1 MSEEKQQAHIGI
13 LRFPDNVR
21 KRRGMY
27 LSSPNQCID
36 EIIDNSVDE
45 FLAGRCKKI
54 AIAIVGDTI
63 TVEDDGGGIPITE
76 CKDPEFKG
84 LSEAQVA
91 MSTLHAGGKIGNESG
106 YKTHTAGLN
115 GVGASC
121 TNAVSS
127 TFDLIIYNNG
137 KEYITKFEKGIAIV
151 NTTPT
156 DKEVPKDKTGT
167 CIKFVLDKEI
177 WGEETIDYTLLEH
190 KVRQLAY
197 LNPGLT
203 LWLYL
208 DVKDSL
214 GRELKTFHEYC
225 YPNGIKDYV
234 NKLSNNKIKLTD
246 IFTVNNTSNKDNTV
260 SLAFTWTDTY
270 SNDIKSFVNNINTVD
285 GGDHLTGFKE
295 GIAKA
300 IISYA
305 ADNKYIKDKQD
316 LTNDDTRE
324 GLIAVVSVSMK
335 DPVFEGQNKHRMKS
349 SVIRALIREDT
360 AKYLYD
366 VLDKNPDTAKVL
378 IDKVLKA
385 SKARLAAKKAREAA
399 RGLKSISNTE
409 TGLPGKLA
417 DCTSKN
423 PEECELFL
431 VEGDSAGGSAKQARD
446 RQYQA
451 ILPIFG
457 KMLNVEKITADK
469 VFNNIKFQ
477 DVIKALKTGINE
489 DFDINRLRYHK
500 IVLFSDADVDGGHI
514 QCLYMAF
521 FYRYMKK
528 IIEQGYL
535 YAACPPLF
543 KVQKG
548 KQCRYA
554 YNDNELSTI
563 LDEFGKDNIN
573 VQRYKGLGEMNPD
586 QLWETTM
593 NPNTRRLVKITI
605 KDAEQAEAILT
616 ACMGKDTTPRKK
628 LILDR
633 EGVDVV

>member
-1 MSEEKQQAHIGI
+1 MH
-13 LRFPDNVR
+13 
-21 KRRGMY
+21 
-27 LSSPNQCID
+27 
-36 EIIDNSVDE
+36 
-45 FLAGRCKKI
+45 
-54 AIAIVGDTI
+54 
-63 TVEDDGGGIPITE
+63 
-76 CKDPEFKG
+76 
-84 LSEAQVA
+84 QVC
-91 MSTLHAGGKIGNESG
+91 L
-106 YKTHTAGLN
+106 
-115 GVGASC
+115 
-121 TNAVSS
+121 
-127 TFDLIIYNNG
+127 
-137 KEYITKFEKGIAIV
+137 
-151 NTTPT
+151 
-156 DKEVPKDKTGT
+156 
-167 CIKFVLDKEI
+167 KEI

-305 ADNKYIKDKQD
+305 VDNKYIKDKQD

-431 VEGDSAGGSAKQARD
+431 VEG
-446 RQYQA
+446 
-451 ILPIFG
+451 
-457 KMLNVEKITADK
+457 KMLN
-469 VFNNIKFQ
+469 
-477 DVIKALKTGINE
+477 
-489 DFDINRLRYHK
+489 
-500 IVLFSDADVDGGHI
+500 
-514 QCLYMAF
+514 
-521 FYRYMKK
+521 
-528 IIEQGYL
+528 
-535 YAACPPLF
+535 CPL
-543 KVQKG
+543 
-548 KQCRYA
+548 
-554 YNDNELSTI
+554 
-563 LDEFGKDNIN
+563 
-573 VQRYKGLGEMNPD
+573 
-586 QLWETTM
+586 
-593 NPNTRRLVKITI
+593 
-605 KDAEQAEAILT
+605 
-616 ACMGKDTTPRKK
+616 
-628 LILDR
+628 
-633 EGVDVV
+633 

>member
-137 KEYITKFEKGIAIV
+137 REYITKFEKGIAIV

-431 VEGDSAGGSAKQARD
+431 VEGKV
-446 RQYQA
+446 
-451 ILPIFG
+451 
-457 KMLNVEKITADK
+457 LNCS
-469 VFNNIKFQ
+469 
-477 DVIKALKTGINE
+477 L
-489 DFDINRLRYHK
+489 
-500 IVLFSDADVDGGHI
+500 
-514 QCLYMAF
+514 
-521 FYRYMKK
+521 
-528 IIEQGYL
+528 
-535 YAACPPLF
+535 
-543 KVQKG
+543 
-548 KQCRYA
+548 
-554 YNDNELSTI
+554 
-563 LDEFGKDNIN
+563 
-573 VQRYKGLGEMNPD
+573 
-586 QLWETTM
+586 
-593 NPNTRRLVKITI
+593 
-605 KDAEQAEAILT
+605 
-616 ACMGKDTTPRKK
+616 
-628 LILDR
+628 
-633 EGVDVV
+633 

>member
-137 KEYITKFEKGIAIV
+137 REYITKFEKGIAIV

-156 DKEVPKDKTGT
+156 DKEVPEDKTGT

-500 IVLFSDADVDGGHI
+500 VILFSDADVDGGHI

-521 FYRYMKK
+521 FYRYMKE

-593 NPNTRRLVKITI
+593 NPDTRRLVKITI